1 MTKNTSSLVSRILAN
16 AIAAGL
22 LLHPASGGTLRPVDL
37 TSSYNARR
45 QTFCC
50 NSADYPG
57 GLATYL
63 GVPFNLGPYNAPNTV
78 VLDGAGVVTVTIPVQ
93 RQGVQRAFTLL
104 NTAWGQPGPTSYLRV
119 EFESD
124 LGEVASFDLIGNV
137 HLRDHAQTSY
147 TCCLL
152 PSAEPT
158 HTQVAWSSGAVRADM
173 QTFVLPPAFADRTLT
188 EIRFIDSGGTGI
200 QRGLL
205 FALSTEDN
213 FCYADLNGDHLVD
226 DTDFIIFLSA
236 YNMLDCADP
245 SMPLDCPSDFN
256 RDTVVDDS
264 DFGIFVVAYNELVC
278 P

>member
-1 MTKNTSSLVSRILAN
+1 MKLLASLCALFTLGPLCLA
-16 AIAAGL
+16 
-22 LLHPASGGTLRPVDL
+22 GTLRPVDL
-37 TSSYNARR
+37 TSKYNARR

-78 VLDGAGVVTVTIPVQ
+78 VLDGAGVVTVTVPVQ
-93 RQGVQRAFTLL
+93 RQRVQRVFTLL
-104 NTAWGQPGPTSYLRV
+104 NTAWGRPGPTSYLRV

-124 LGEVASFDLIGNV
+124 LGDIASFDLIGNIN
-137 HLRDHAQTSY
+137 LRDHAQTSY
-147 TCCLL
+147 TCCVD
-152 PSAEPT
+152 PAAGPT

-173 QTFVLPPAFADRTLT
+173 QTFVLPPVFADRELT

-213 FCYADLNGDHLVD
+213 FCYADLNGDDLVD
-226 DTDFIIFLSA
+226 DADFTMFVPQ
-236 YNMLDCADP
+236 YNALDCSDPAMPSNCSAD
-245 SMPLDCPSDFN
+245 LNFDGF
-256 RDTVVDDS
+256 VDDL
-264 DFGIFVVAYNELVC
+264 DFQIFVVAYDALLCE